1 MASQSPSEF
10 SRRNRAILAERL
22 RWPDGAL
29 QACADLEDAH
39 PGWHVSWLPE
49 NVTAGWERAA
59 GFWAT
64 HPGGSHAPGNIEA
77 FAATAAELE
86 PLLVEVP
93 EHTYSGN
100 GCDWCLARL

>member
-39 PGWHVSWLPE
+39 PGWHVSWLAE
-49 NVTAGWERAA
+49 NITPGFERPA
-59 GFWAT
+59 GFHASY
-64 HPGGSHAPGNIEA
+64 SHERHRGEA
-77 FAATAAELE
+77 FAATAGELE
-86 PLLVEVP
+86 SLLIEVP
-93 EHTYSGN
+93 EHDYSVN